1 MVTAILREASCER
14 GGRAADLPTV
24 RLHFYRDCTLLGT
37 VLHRGDTKPTGFSE
51 VKTFE
56 RYSLNPRGETS
67 TTPQY
72 HRDSRPPKMPTAT
85 LEWYKS
91 NGWEFNL

>member
-1 MVTAILREASCER
+1 MF
-14 GGRAADLPTV
+14 
-24 RLHFYRDCTLLGT
+24 HGT
-37 VLHRGDTKPTGFSE
+37 EFPRIYPYIQQYFTEGDTKPTGFSE

-67 TTPQY
+67 TTTQY

-85 LEWYKS
+85 LEWYS